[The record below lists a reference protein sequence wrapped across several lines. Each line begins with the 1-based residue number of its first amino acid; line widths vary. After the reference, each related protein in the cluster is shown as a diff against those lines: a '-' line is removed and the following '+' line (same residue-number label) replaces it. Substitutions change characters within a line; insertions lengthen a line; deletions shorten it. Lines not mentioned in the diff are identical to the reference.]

1 MSHMLPH
8 LSQNTS
14 TRSLSL
20 IFRPSSPSLSCPSEL
35 DRETL
40 RDSRR
45 SGGKTK
51 SASPTGYEPKLI
63 QSDDFEPQR
72 IELDRHLGK
81 DLQPRRIELDR
92 NIGTDPYQILER
104 ILGDDYQNPIT
115 EDMEETGN
123 FGDDMPYVQSRIH
136 SDYDAAETIAHSD
149 LEDGELRKM
158 LASPLYV
165 HGRGE
170 KLWLFSKTHSFRE
183 TRSKN
188 NTDKCTT
195 YSSWSLWKRELE
207 IKFISRA
214 TSVWETRCIIF
225 IKERR
230 IGEPVRKF
238 YVQTCWSVKIGK
250 ISSWR

>member
-1 MSHMLPH
+1 MLPH
-8 LSQNTS
+8 LSENTS
-14 TRSLSL
+14 TRCLSL

-45 SGGKTK
+45 SGGKTQ

-81 DLQPRRIELDR
+81 DLQPRRIEFDR

-115 EDMEETGN
+115 EDTGETGN
-123 FGDDMPYVQSRIH
+123 FGDMPYVQSRIH

-149 LEDGELRKM
+149 LEDGDLRKM

-170 KLWLFSKTHSFRE
+170 NMTLL
-183 TRSKN
+183 KN
-188 NTDKCTT
+188 PQLQGNQKQ
-195 YSSWSLWKRELE
+195 K
-207 IKFISRA
+207 
-214 TSVWETRCIIF
+214 
-225 IKERR
+225 
-230 IGEPVRKF
+230 
-238 YVQTCWSVKIGK
+238 
-250 ISSWR
+250 